1 VLATAF
7 TELLGCSVPIQE
19 AGMGGFTSPELPV
32 AVAEAGGL
40 GMIGAVMVPAD
51 ALSELLDA
59 IAAQTDK
66 PVGVNFLMP
75 FLDREAVE
83 VAAAKAPLV
92 EFFYD
97 EPDRSLV
104 DAVHAG
110 GALAAWQVGSE
121 REALAA
127 AESGCDLIVAQGIE
141 AGGHV
146 RGKLGLL
153 PLLGRVLEAVEAP
166 VVAAGGIGTATAM
179 AAALAAGADAV
190 RVGTRFVAAAES
202 PAHPEYVRALLKA
215 DAEDT
220 VLTEAFSV
228 MWPDAPHRVLR
239 SSVEAAQAFE
249 GEVVG
254 EMEIGG
260 EKMDVPRLAAPS
272 PTRETTGQIEA
283 MALYAGE
290 SVNGVREVMPAA
302 EIIRELA
309 EGSER
314 LLRRWDLTRSEP
326 FEKASRE
333 A

>member
-1 VLATAF
+1 VLATRF

-19 AGMGGFTSPELPV
+19 AGMGGFTSPELPI

-40 GMIGAVMVPAD
+40 GMIGAVMVPAG
-51 ALSELLDA
+51 ALADLLDT
-59 IAAQTDK
+59 IAGQTEK

-75 FLDREAVE
+75 FLDRECVE
-83 VAAAKAPLV
+83 VAATKAPLV

-97 EPDRSLV
+97 EPDPSLV

-110 GALAAWQVGSE
+110 GALASWQVGSE

-127 AESGCDLIVAQGIE
+127 AEAGCDLIVAQGVE

-146 RGKLGLL
+146 RGEIGLL
-153 PLLGRVLEAVEAP
+153 PLLGRVLDAVEAP
-166 VVAAGGIGTATAM
+166 VVAAGGIGTAGAM
-179 AAALAAGADAV
+179 AAALAAGANAV

-202 PAHPEYVRALLKA
+202 PAHPEYVRALLA
-215 DAEDT
+215 AGAEDT

-228 MWPDAPHRVLR
+228 MWPEAPHRVLR

-249 GEVVG
+249 GEIVG
-254 EMEIGG
+254 EMQLGE
-260 EKMDVPRLAAPS
+260 EKMSVPRLAVPS
-272 PTRETTGQIEA
+272 PTRETTGKIEA

-290 SVNGVREVMPAA
+290 SVAGVREVMPAA
-302 EIIRELA
+302 AIVRELA
-309 EGSER
+309 EGAER
-314 LLRRWDLTRSEP
+314 LLGRWSPAQGEP
-326 FEKASRE
+326 FEKSPRA